1 MATYIVNNQLVEAPN
16 KTVALLKV
24 VGINQALAK
33 QIGIRCQR
41 YSKTYGKFINK

>member
-1 MATYIVNNQLVEAPN
+1 MATYIVNGNVVEAPN

-24 VGINQALAK
+24 VGVSVALAK

-41 YSKTYGKFINK
+41 YNKTTNSYVQK

>member
-1 MATYIVNNQLVEAPN
+1 MALYLVNNQLIEAPN

-41 YSKTYGKFINK
+41 YSKTYDRFVNK